1 MPFDVGF
8 WLIITILESARVG
21 VVMNGLAA
29 RNSLG
34 FFPKTSLSPSWHS
47 SCGGR
52 GRRIRSHVNINQERK
67 SVGLKRTTRP
77 ELFQSFALRAV
88 SNARGVFASSQDS
101 LWTFSAKDIDGN
113 DVDLG
118 DFEGSVALVVN
129 VASK

>member
-1 MPFDVGF
+1 MG
-8 WLIITILESARVG
+8 ESARVG
-21 VVMNGLAA
+21 VAMNGLAS

-67 SVGLKRTTRP
+67 SVGLKRTRP

-88 SNARGVFASSQDS
+88 SNARGGVFASSQDS